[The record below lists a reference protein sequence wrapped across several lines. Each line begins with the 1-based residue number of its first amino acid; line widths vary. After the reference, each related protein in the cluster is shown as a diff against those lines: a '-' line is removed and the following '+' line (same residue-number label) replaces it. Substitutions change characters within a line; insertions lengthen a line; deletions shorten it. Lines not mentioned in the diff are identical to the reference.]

1 MKARKMLIL
10 ALPWGISYKTQWA
23 WQGVKL
29 TQLMSIFTSKKVWKF
44 LIKIQLTKSDPKST
58 RRQKYPPSCQLGLSM
73 YYIHSM
79 FNTEKRT
86 VEWGLLDKHANFVF
100 WDNFPSVDKH
110 KGQTWKAQGFCVLNP
125 YLVIVSSIKANP
137 VYLICK
143 VKASAAKW

>member
-1 MKARKMLIL
+1 M
-10 ALPWGISYKTQWA
+10 
-23 WQGVKL
+23 
-29 TQLMSIFTSKKVWKF
+29 
-44 LIKIQLTKSDPKST
+44 IKIKLTKSDQNVQGGKSIPLMAIKV
-58 RRQKYPPSCQLGLSM
+58 KYVL
-73 YYIHSM
+73 HSR
-79 FNTEKRT
+79 FNNEERT
-86 VEWGLLDKHANFVF
+86 DEWGLLDKHANFVF